1 VRTLLPYIAVDPARK
16 AKESESNICTVHCR
30 INVTD
35 VISIG
40 MEKGKSEMN
49 PAKYSVVTA
58 DNSYHGAIKVGI
70 TFTAATKVK
79 KLTHC
84 FVQFV

>member
-1 VRTLLPYIAVDPARK
+1 M
-16 AKESESNICTVHCR
+16 KEKSESDICVQCR
-30 INVTD
+30 INITD
-35 VISIG
+35 LISIG

-70 TFTAATKVK
+70 TFTAAKVK
-79 KLTHC
+79 KYAYDLCTVRLITASWDRE
-84 FVQFV
+84 F